1 MRIRNY
7 SERTIK
13 SYICSIGQV
22 ASYFRLAPG
31 QVTLSQFKSFLYHI
45 VNNENCSVSR
55 INQNISAWKILQQD
69 ILCRKWESIKIKRP
83 RREKKLPVVLSMSEV
98 QALINAPSNEKH
110 RTLLIFA
117 YATGVRR
124 NELLNIALKNIDRKR
139 GVIKILGK
147 GNKQREVPLSPNL
160 LNLLDK
166 YYRRYRP
173 SEFLFEGYVPGK
185 AYSAGSMTKIVK
197 NASIKVGVKKNISPH
212 VLRHSFATHML
223 EEGVNLKRLQLL
235 LGHSSMKTT
244 SIYLHLADVENA
256 QLPDLSKSINH

>member
-22 ASYFRLAPG
+22 ASYFKLTPG
-31 QVTLSQFKSFLYHI
+31 QITISQFKAFLYHL

-69 ILCRKWESIKIKRP
+69 ILGRKWESIRIKRP
-83 RREKKLPVVLSMSEV
+83 RREKKLPVVLSVSEAL
-98 QALINAPSNEKH
+98 ALINAPLNVKH

-124 NELLNIALKNIDRKR
+124 NELLNIAIKDIDRKR
-139 GVIKILGK
+139 GVIKIMGK

-160 LNLLDK
+160 INLLEK

-173 SEFLFEGYVPGK
+173 SVFLFEGYVPGK
-185 AYSAGSMTKIVK
+185 SYSAGSMTKIVK
-197 NASIKVGVKKNISPH
+197 DASAKVGIKKNISPH

-256 QLPDLSKSINH
+256 QLPDLSRSINH